1 MRRRRSAKMQNAHLR
16 LGRLEYQR
24 SSVKTNT
31 HIAVH
36 VSHYVGEKEQAHLL
50 SYFGNDAEVAAVT
63 AAIQENHRFELAFPD
78 GSRQKIG
85 FGADAS
91 CYKGTLHLHELKKS
105 LRHVVAVSTWLHGN
119 GSAGRTFVM
128 NDETETQNLVWATL
142 VSLLGIPADPRW
154 GAHLLDEL
162 RRDNKVNSMSGIGCS
177 PSVIEVT
184 REEMLERIGRACAG
198 RRVPFPEVNGPVVWP
213 SFEMRNTLV
222 VAA

>member
-1 MRRRRSAKMQNAHLR
+1 MQNSHLR

-63 AAIQENHRFELAFPD
+63 AAIQENHRFELLFPD
-78 GSRQKIG
+78 GSKQKISLG
-85 FGADAS
+85 VDAA
-91 CYKGTLHLHELKKS
+91 CYKGTLYLQEHKKS

-119 GSAGRTFVM
+119 GSAGRTFVI
-128 NDETETQNLVWATL
+128 NDDPDTQELVWATL
-142 VSLLGIPADPRW
+142 VSLLGVPADPRW

-162 RRDNKVNSMSGIGCS
+162 RQDNKIIQVTGIGCT
-177 PSVIEVT
+177 PSVIQTT

-198 RRVPFPEVNGPVVWP
+198 GSIPFPEANGPVVWP
-213 SFEMRNTLV
+213 SFEKSHLLMTP
-222 VAA
+222 A

>member
-1 MRRRRSAKMQNAHLR
+1 MQNSHLR

-63 AAIQENHRFELAFPD
+63 AAIQENHRFELLFPD
-78 GSRQKIG
+78 GSKQKIG
-85 FGADAS
+85 LGIDAA
-91 CYKGTLHLHELKKS
+91 CYKGTLYLQEHKKS

-119 GSAGRTFVM
+119 GSAGRTFVI
-128 NDETETQNLVWATL
+128 NDDPDTQELVWATL
-142 VSLLGIPADPRW
+142 VSLLGVPADPRW

-162 RRDNKVNSMSGIGCS
+162 RQDNKIIQVTGIGCT
-177 PSVIEVT
+177 PSVIQTT

-198 RRVPFPEVNGPVVWP
+198 GSIPFPEANGPVVWP
-213 SFEMRNTLV
+213 SFEKSHLLMTP
-222 VAA
+222 A

>member
-1 MRRRRSAKMQNAHLR
+1 MLNSHLR

-63 AAIQENHRFELAFPD
+63 AAIQENHRFELTFPD

-85 FGADAS
+85 FGVDAA
-91 CYKGTLHLHELKKS
+91 CYKGTLHLHEHKKS

-119 GSAGRTFVM
+119 GSAGRTFVI
-128 NDETETQNLVWATL
+128 NDEPHAQDLVWATV
-142 VSLLGIPADPRW
+142 VSLLGVPADPRW
-154 GAHLLDEL
+154 GAYLLDDL
-162 RRDNKVNSMSGIGCS
+162 RSDNKVTPVAGIGCS
-177 PSVIEVT
+177 PSVIEAT
-184 REEMLERIGRACAG
+184 REEMLERIGRACAAG
-198 RRVPFPEVNGPVVWP
+198 NIPFPDSNGPVMWP
-213 SFEMRNTLV
+213 SFEMKELLIT
-222 VAA
+222 AA

>member
-1 MRRRRSAKMQNAHLR
+1 MQNSHLR
-16 LGRLEYQR
+16 LGQLEYQR

-36 VSHYVGEKEQAHLL
+36 VSHYAGEKEQAHLL

-63 AAIQENHRFELAFPD
+63 AGIQENHRFELAFPD

-91 CYKGTLHLHELKKS
+91 CYKGTLHLPEQKKS

-128 NDETETQNLVWATL
+128 NDEPETQDLVWATL

-154 GAHLLDEL
+154 GTHLLDEL
-162 RRDNKVNSMSGIGCS
+162 RRDNKIAPVSGIGCS
-177 PSVIEVT
+177 PSVIQAT
-184 REEMLERIGRACAG
+184 REEMLERIGRACGAG
-198 RRVPFPEVNGPVVWP
+198 EIPFPEVNGPVTWP
-213 SFEMRNTLV
+213 SFEMKELLT
-222 VAA
+222 AAA